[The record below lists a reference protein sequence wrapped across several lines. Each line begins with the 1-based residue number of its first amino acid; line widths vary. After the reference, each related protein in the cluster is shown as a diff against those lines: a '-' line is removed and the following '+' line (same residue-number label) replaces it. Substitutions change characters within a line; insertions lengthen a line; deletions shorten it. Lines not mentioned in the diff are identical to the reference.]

1 MEGDSYRLYISGVWK
16 KFQPTPSV
24 GRATC
29 ASSHGTNLNLH
40 FNPRPPWGGR
50 PISHERGN
58 ADETISIHALRGEGD
73 KHLQACQTERFDIS
87 IHALRGEGDNT
98 SGKQMFAYNHFNP
111 RPPWGGRRS
120 CSAEQLRIFPH
131 FNPRPPWGGRHAQQS
146 SVAGISRFQSTP
158 SVGRATIPC
167 DG

>member
-40 FNPRPPWGGR
+40 FNPLPPWGGRQASPQKRSRLMCHFNPRPPWGGR

-73 KHLQACQTERFDIS
+73 LRQDGNTITMTDFNPRPPWGGRPYCLCKCESERVFQSTPSVGRATGSPLRLSACS
-87 IHALRGEGDNT
+87 HW
-98 SGKQMFAYNHFNP
+98 HFNP
-111 RPPWGGRRS
+111 RPPWGGR
-120 CSAEQLRIFPH
+120 LR
-131 FNPRPPWGGRHAQQS
+131 
-146 SVAGISRFQSTP
+146 
-158 SVGRATIPC
+158 
-167 DG
+167 D